1 MTLPLLD
8 IEHLSVSFAA
18 GRSAGGEK
26 RRVRAVRDVSLAL
39 APGQTLALVGE
50 SGCGKSTLAR
60 AALQLAPNDSGR
72 VRFDGVDLGQLSRS
86 GLRAMRPR
94 MQMVFQDPQSSLN
107 PRLNVASLVG
117 EAMLA
122 HGRCSRANLRGR
134 VVEVLEQVGLSAA
147 HLDRYPHEFSGGQR
161 QRIGIARAVALNPEL
176 VVCDEAVA
184 ALDVSVQAQVLNLL
198 RELQQQRGLAYLFIS
213 HDLAVVR
220 HVAHVVAVMYL
231 GQVVEYGPATEVLT
245 RPQHPYTQALLA
257 CSTEVDGEPAE
268 VHLQGEV
275 PSPLAPPSGCA
286 FHPRCPAAT
295 ALCAREAP
303 PDHATAMGV
312 RVRCHFPD
320 AVG

>member
-1 MTLPLLD
+1 MTLPLLEL
-8 IEHLSVSFAA
+8 EHLSVSFAA
-18 GRSAGGEK
+18 GRSADGVK
-26 RRVRAVRDVSLAL
+26 RRVHAVRDVSLSL
-39 APGQTLALVGE
+39 APGRTLALVGE

-60 AALQLAPNDSGR
+60 AALQLVPSDTGR
-72 VRFDGVDLGQLSRS
+72 VCFDGVDLGQLSRAK
-86 GLRAMRPR
+86 LRALRPR
-94 MQMVFQDPQSSLN
+94 MQMVFQDPLSSLN
-107 PRLNVASLVG
+107 PRLNVVSLVG

-122 HGRCSRANLRGR
+122 HARCTRADLRER
-134 VVEVLEQVGLSAA
+134 VSEVLEQVGLSAA

-220 HVAHVVAVMYL
+220 HVAHIVAVMYL

-245 RPQHPYTQALLA
+245 RAQHPYTRALLA
-257 CSTEVDGEPAE
+257 CSTEVDGDAADSYL
-268 VHLQGEV
+268 HGEV
-275 PSPLAPPSGCA
+275 PSPLAPPAGCA

-295 ALCAREAP
+295 ALCACEAP
-303 PDHATAMGV
+303 PDHATATGV
-312 RVRCHFPD
+312 RVRCHFPG
-320 AVG
+320 VGV